1 MTFLTFRRLALLCC
15 ALGLP
20 LAAAASEQLIKS
32 KACIACHSVE
42 RKIVGPSFKD
52 IAAKRHA
59 EDGAAA
65 AMAERIRKGSKGQWG
80 PVPMPPNTRVNE
92 AEAQALAQWIL
103 SLHPASAA
111 PAKAP
116 SPASNQAA
124 ESAKDGSKDQPKE
137 GKAQPTAKP

>member
-1 MTFLTFRRLALLCC
+1 MISSTFRRLALLCC

-116 SPASNQAA
+116 PASDQATN
-124 ESAKDGSKDQPKE
+124 SAKGSPKDQPKE
-137 GKAQPTAKP
+137 DKAKPTAKP

>member
-1 MTFLTFRRLALLCC
+1 MISSTFRRLALLCC

-20 LAAAASEQLIKS
+20 LAATASEQLIKS

-103 SLHPASAA
+103 SLHPASAT

-116 SPASNQAA
+116 PASDQATD
-124 ESAKDGSKDQPKE
+124 SAKGSPKDQPKE
-137 GKAQPTAKP
+137 DKTKPTAKP